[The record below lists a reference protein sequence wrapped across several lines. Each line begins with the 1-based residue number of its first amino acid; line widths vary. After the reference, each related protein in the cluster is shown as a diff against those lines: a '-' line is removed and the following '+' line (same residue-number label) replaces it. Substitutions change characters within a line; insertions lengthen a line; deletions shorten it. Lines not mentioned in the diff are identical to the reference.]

1 MNISAEIQ
9 EIVEEIGATG
19 YKRSLSWKGYEVYE
33 PIFPGVAYIGYPHVV
48 LKKGKVLYTCTPDE
62 GFEYLHY
69 QIRQSKAYRK
79 RQRRN
84 KHRKAAKKY

>member
-1 MNISAEIQ
+1 MNEIQ
-9 EIVEEIGATG
+9 EIVEELGATG

-33 PIFPGVAYIGYPHVV
+33 PIFPRVVYIGNPFVV
-48 LKKGKVLYTCTPDE
+48 LKKGKALDLCTPDE
-62 GFEYLHY
+62 ALEYLHY

-84 KHRKAAKKY
+84 KHRKAVKRY